1 MSRISS
7 KFNYSLV
14 LIRHHAQQQ
23 HTCRIPGEGC
33 WPYSLLR
40 VGDERSHDAILCDG
54 GGIPAWKC
62 YGTLK
67 SALSSVWCA
76 TRSAANGACNRN
88 GCTRNCT
95 FWAEMHSRTPKA
107 CTPLF
112 YPVENLRPEMSW
124 VGREFGGRLIRPCRK
139 PNWKAWF
146 SNGNNSGLRA
156 YVSDTRTRNRYRK
169 PVPENWY
176 HFSDTGFS
184 YHMKLWKQNFWIN
197 FSILYC
203 PSNSC

>member
-1 MSRISS
+1 VSRISS

-124 VGREFGGRLIRPCRK
+124 VGRELVADSYDLVENLIEK
-139 PNWKAWF
+139 PDFRTEIIVACGLMSVTHAPETGTENLYQKTGTIFPTLVFRTIW
-146 SNGNNSGLRA
+146 NSGSKISGLI
-156 YVSDTRTRNRYRK
+156 
-169 PVPENWY
+169 
-176 HFSDTGFS
+176 F
-184 YHMKLWKQNFWIN
+184 L
-197 FSILYC
+197 
-203 PSNSC
+203 